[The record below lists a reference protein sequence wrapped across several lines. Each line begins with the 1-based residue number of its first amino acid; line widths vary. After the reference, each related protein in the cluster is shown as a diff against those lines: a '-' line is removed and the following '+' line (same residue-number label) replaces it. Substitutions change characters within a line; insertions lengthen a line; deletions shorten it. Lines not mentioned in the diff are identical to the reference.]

1 MKGCEDIGP
10 WAGRPRAQMLK
21 SDGSSGRRG
30 TAPAG
35 FRHPRGFS
43 ALLRRVKVY
52 GTREFSHPA

>member
-35 FRHPRGFS
+35 FPP
-43 ALLRRVKVY
+43 
-52 GTREFSHPA
+52 PAGVFRSSPS